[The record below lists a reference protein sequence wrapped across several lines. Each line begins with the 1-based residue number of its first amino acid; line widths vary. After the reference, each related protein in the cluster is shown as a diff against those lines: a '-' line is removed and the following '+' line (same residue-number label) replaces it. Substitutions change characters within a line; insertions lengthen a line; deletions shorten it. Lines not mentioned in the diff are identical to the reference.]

1 MVKVWIDCYVDC
13 LGLWW
18 VFSIVHG
25 VAKSLTWLSNWAYMC
40 IKSLSCIL
48 NSYIF
53 NCHLFIN
60 KAGGKMILKK
70 ALMYSNIFYKSTCKN
85 GRMLIIFYQ
94 WALWG
99 FIILSFLLF
108 HACLKFSVAKNE
120 NRAEICNNYLLSGV
134 SSFWDNAIYS
144 LHNLTSPDLQSS

>member
-1 MVKVWIDCYVDC
+1 MNWLLCW
-13 LGLWW
+13 LPWLWW
-18 VFSIVHG
+18 VFSIVHRLQRVG
-25 VAKSLTWLSNWAYMC
+25 RNLATEHMC

-53 NCHLFIN
+53 NCHLFLN

-70 ALMYSNIFYKSTCKN
+70 ALMYSNFFMSTCKN